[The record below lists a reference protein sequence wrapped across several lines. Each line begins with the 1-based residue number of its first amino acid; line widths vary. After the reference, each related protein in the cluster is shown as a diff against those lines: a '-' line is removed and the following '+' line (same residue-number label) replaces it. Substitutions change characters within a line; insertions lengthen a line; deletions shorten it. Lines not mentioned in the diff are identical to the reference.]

1 MVRKR
6 QTFLQNAQD
15 LLNTPNSA
23 YMDFAYMDFSLIWTI
38 LFRLVNDHQL
48 NRLIDSKILAN
59 LRIMVDRDRLQNRN
73 QGFKMTHIEA
83 KSINIRL
90 RYDPKWEILTI
101 LSLHI
106 QTVHDNIISQPNAD
120 DFAQIWP

>member
-48 NRLIDSKILAN
+48 NRLIDSKILAD
-59 LRIMVDRDRLQNRN
+59 LRIMVDRLQNRN

-106 QTVHDNIISQPNAD
+106 QTVHDNIISQPNTD